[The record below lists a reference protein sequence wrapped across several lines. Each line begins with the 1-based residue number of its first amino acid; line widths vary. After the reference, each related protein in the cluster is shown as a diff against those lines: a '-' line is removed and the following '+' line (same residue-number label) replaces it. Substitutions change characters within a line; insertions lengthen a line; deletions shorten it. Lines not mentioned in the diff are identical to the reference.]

1 MKKVILAVFLIFLP
15 TWAHADQPSDDPNT
29 VAALQFV
36 NSFWLNWS
44 SAAQVAIPYIDTS
57 VGDRISFFGKSISH
71 REYMR
76 IEESFVRRWPD
87 RNYLMQDGS
96 QAKCDQKTATC
107 VISGTILW
115 SVHNH
120 DTAAQSYGSSKF
132 SFTLR
137 EQTIDGQKLFTIIA
151 KSGSDISQTL
161 KEGSQHL
168 ASVSQRI
175 AIPAVGCHQSGMG
188 GNMPLEKDIPATVNA
203 SPEAA
208 SKLAYYYGDSAH
220 VLAPRGWICFSTY
233 SHETTT
239 SVVDGSATTLIVVP
253 PGYTAPTDPVVLYE
267 RWDNNADHLRY
278 DEFDQMSEAYGGT
291 YFSALISQSE
301 IQDEVSSVEKLRR
314 EIKASDFLI
323 PRYST
328 NSITQLNSSV
338 FEYET
343 PPSRMGLGI
352 AIGWGLPMNF
362 RFIPYPGSHLPTLP
376 TYGTISLFHD
386 YNWRTMQLLALRL
399 PPGMSSLHS
408 EIQDFVA
415 YCQPEIQTT
424 SCIGDPNANE
434 TWKPPPPISQAEEAH
449 ILWANLKNLSQRN
462 SP

>member
-151 KSGSDISQTL
+151 EVRIRHISNTEGRFSTSGFSLPKNSN
-161 KEGSQHL
+161 S
-168 ASVSQRI
+168 SSW
-175 AIPAVGCHQSGMG
+175 M
-188 GNMPLEKDIPATVNA
+188 
-203 SPEAA
+203 SPEW
-208 SKLAYYYGDSAH
+208 H
-220 VLAPRGWICFSTY
+220 GWKY
-233 SHETTT
+233 
-239 SVVDGSATTLIVVP
+239 AT
-253 PGYTAPTDPVVLYE
+253 GK
-267 RWDNNADHLRY
+267 RH
-278 DEFDQMSEAYGGT
+278 
-291 YFSALISQSE
+291 
-301 IQDEVSSVEKLRR
+301 
-314 EIKASDFLI
+314 
-323 PRYST
+323 
-328 NSITQLNSSV
+328 
-338 FEYET
+338 
-343 PPSRMGLGI
+343 SRH
-352 AIGWGLPMNF
+352 
-362 RFIPYPGSHLPTLP
+362 R
-376 TYGTISLFHD
+376 
-386 YNWRTMQLLALRL
+386 
-399 PPGMSSLHS
+399 
-408 EIQDFVA
+408 
-415 YCQPEIQTT
+415 
-424 SCIGDPNANE
+424 
-434 TWKPPPPISQAEEAH
+434 
-449 ILWANLKNLSQRN
+449 
-462 SP
+462 